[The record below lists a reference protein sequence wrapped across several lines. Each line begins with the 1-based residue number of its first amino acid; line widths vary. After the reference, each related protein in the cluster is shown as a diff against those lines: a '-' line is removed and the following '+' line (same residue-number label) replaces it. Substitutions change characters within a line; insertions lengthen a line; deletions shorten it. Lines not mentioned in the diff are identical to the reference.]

1 MTGRRSEPVAAVA
14 LREMRWWDL
23 GAVLALERAL
33 FPEDAWTSGMF
44 WSELARARGKGRSRA
59 YVVAET
65 APPGGGDA
73 GTLVGYAGLAA
84 AAGTGGPGDVQTIAV
99 DPAWQGRG
107 LGARMLGTLL
117 DAATGFGCG
126 EVFLEVRTDNE
137 RAQRLYTRFGF
148 RPVGIRRGYYQPGGH
163 DALVMRRDHA
173 AAAGTPAGSAGPA
186 GLENTE
192 GPEEAGKHG

>member
-1 MTGRRSEPVAAVA
+1 MTGRRAERGAAVA

-23 GAVLALERAL
+23 EAVLALEREL
-33 FPEDAWTSGMF
+33 FPEDAWTPGMF
-44 WSELARARGKGRSRA
+44 WSELARARGAGRSRH

-65 APPGGGDA
+65 TPGAAGGDDARDA
-73 GTLVGYAGLAA
+73 GELVGYAGLAA
-84 AAGTGGPGDVQTIAV
+84 APGTGGPGDVQTIAV
-99 DPAWQGRG
+99 TPAWQGRG
-107 LGARMLGTLL
+107 LGARMLGALL

-173 AAAGTPAGSAGPA
+173 AAGTQAAPP
-186 GLENTE
+186 ENPV